1 MQIILRTYSLSS
13 IKITE
18 PGDCTLGIGLL
29 YNIFMVEKSRI
40 PPAQR
45 QVQDF
50 PILHIGD
57 IPKFDARTWDFQV
70 EGLITNPLRLNWDE
84 FRKLPIS
91 LTISDFHCVTGWTRL
106 DNRWE
111 GVLFRD
117 VIRLCNPKPE
127 AHAVSV
133 LCDGGYYTS
142 LPLSNLMQDDV
153 ILAYRWNGQYME
165 PPHGQPLRLIVPPK
179 YAYKSAKWIRKFRF
193 TKTQEIG
200 YWEARGYSNTADP
213 WTEDRYGLQT

>member
-1 MQIILRTYSLSS
+1 
-13 IKITE
+13 
-18 PGDCTLGIGLL
+18 
-29 YNIFMVEKSRI
+29 MVEKSRI

-50 PILHIGD
+50 PVLHIGD
-57 IPKFDARTWDFQV
+57 IPKFDAKTWDFRI
-70 EGLITNPLRLNWDE
+70 EGAVKNPLHLSWEE
-84 FRKLPIS
+84 FLKLPKS

-117 VIRLCNPKPE
+117 VTRLCNPKPE

-142 LPLSNLMQDDV
+142 LPLSGLMQDDV
-153 ILAYRWNGQYME
+153 ILAYQWNGLFLE
-165 PPHGQPLRLIVPPK
+165 PSHGKPLRLVVPPK
-179 YAYKSAKWIRKFRF
+179 YAYKSAKWVRKLRF
-193 TKTQEIG
+193 TKIQEIG